1 VLVACAPFLPLLFQG
16 QEWGERSPFLFFAD
30 HPPELAAAVRRGR
43 RAEFADFSWSDEVP
57 DPNDPDTFERSKLDW
72 SKAGGP
78 TLALWTR
85 LLRLRREL
93 PALGNCRRD
102 LTTARAD
109 EQRRLVVLER
119 RDPSGSRAVAVV
131 NLAEE
136 EQPLP
141 EEAGG
146 LPQLLATVPTPRP
159 DRIPARGS
167 VVHGS

>member
-1 VLVACAPFLPLLFQG
+1 
-16 QEWGERSPFLFFAD
+16 
-30 HPPELAAAVRRGR
+30 
-43 RAEFADFSWSDEVP
+43 
-57 DPNDPDTFERSKLDW
+57 
-72 SKAGGP
+72 
-78 TLALWTR
+78 
-85 LLRLRREL
+85 
-93 PALGNCRRD
+93 
-102 LTTARAD
+102 
-109 EQRRLVVLER
+109 LVVLER